1 MWTVGACLTG
11 CHLDQEREG
20 VMSAR
25 GPTGFPV
32 QVDPSGALLVRGELD
47 QSTVPEL
54 ERTIAKVMAPG
65 RALVLNVARLTF
77 LASAGIRCIVKAWM
91 GSGQRVVLQNAP
103 NSIRR
108 VLWLVDGR
116 SDPEAWAFEWAGSKR
131 SDA

>member
-1 MWTVGACLTG
+1 MPKAPSMF
-11 CHLDQEREG
+11 G
-20 VMSAR
+20 VEI
-25 GPTGFPV
+25 
-32 QVDPSGALLVRGELD
+32 DPSGSLVLRGELD

-54 ERTIAKVMAPG
+54 EKTIASVTASG

-77 LASAGIRCIVKAWM
+77 LASAGIRCIVKAWR

-116 SDPEAWAFEWAGSKR
+116 SEPEAWAFEWVGSKR
-131 SDA
+131 SDAQR

>member
-1 MWTVGACLTG
+1 MPARDPVGLSV
-11 CHLDQEREG
+11 RI
-20 VMSAR
+20 
-25 GPTGFPV
+25 
-32 QVDPSGALLVRGELD
+32 DPSGTLLLRGELD

-54 ERTIAKVMAPG
+54 ERRIAKVMAPG

-91 GSGQRVVLQNAP
+91 DSGQRVVLQNAP

-116 SDPEAWAFEWAGSKR
+116 PEPEAWVFVWAGSNR
-131 SDA
+131 SDLSRKRKAGPKQIPGTLSP

>member
-1 MWTVGACLTG
+1 MPKAPSVF
-11 CHLDQEREG
+11 G
-20 VMSAR
+20 VEI
-25 GPTGFPV
+25 
-32 QVDPSGALLVRGELD
+32 DPAGSLVVRGELD

-54 ERTIAKVMAPG
+54 ERKIAKVMAPG

-91 GSGQRVVLQNAP
+91 DSGQRVVLQDAS

-116 SDPEAWAFEWAGSKR
+116 PEPEAWVFEWVGSRRSALIQKR
-131 SDA
+131 NPGPREILGTSSP